1 MPRLASPHRTL
12 RGRHRAISTC
22 ENTSIASHP
31 AAASLRCLPRRT
43 FIALGISGRK
53 RACLPRC
60 PVHSSH
66 DANEEAP
73 AGAAQGPRSA
83 ARSRPPPDLRARS
96 SGRDQASVM
105 RVVIWPEVDDGGHQG
120 GIRPLPLAIIIDELR
135 GVAFTRQ
142 SVMAWS
148 PSREVVHTCVL
159 SAHTPETGP
168 SALSTCR
175 GSPRSSER
183 TCTR

>member
-1 MPRLASPHRTL
+1 MPRLASPHHTL
-12 RGRHRAISTC
+12 QGRHRAISTC

-60 PVHSSH
+60 PVHSSP

-83 ARSRPPPDLRARS
+83 ARAAALRLTCA
-96 SGRDQASVM
+96 
-105 RVVIWPEVDDGGHQG
+105 PGHQG

-159 SAHTPETGP
+159 SAHTPERGP

>member
-1 MPRLASPHRTL
+1 MPRLASPHHTL
-12 RGRHRAISTC
+12 RGGTAPSAPAKIPALLHTLPQPLCAACLAAPSSRLGYLAGSARAFPDALCTAPTTPTKRRRQ
-22 ENTSIASHP
+22 EQHKDRAP
-31 AAASLRCLPRRT
+31 LRAAALRLTC
-43 FIALGISGRK
+43 
-53 RACLPRC
+53 
-60 PVHSSH
+60 
-66 DANEEAP
+66 AP
-73 AGAAQGPRSA
+73 
-83 ARSRPPPDLRARS
+83 
-96 SGRDQASVM
+96 
-105 RVVIWPEVDDGGHQG
+105 GHQG

>member
-1 MPRLASPHRTL
+1 MPRLASPHHTL
-12 RGRHRAISTC
+12 RGGTAPS
-22 ENTSIASHP
+22 AP
-31 AAASLRCLPRRT
+31 AKIPALLHTLPQPLC
-43 FIALGISGRK
+43 A
-53 RACLPRC
+53 ACLAAP
-60 PVHSSH
+60 SSRLGYLAGSARAFP
-66 DANEEAP
+66 DALCTAP
-73 AGAAQGPRSA
+73 TTPTKRRRKEQQGPRSA